1 MMKYKYLILFVFSL
15 LIHACDDITDK
26 DSPEDNGGSNTETG
40 TAGIYVLSEG
50 LFNLNNSTLMFHS
63 LKNGQTDTD
72 YFRSK
77 NHRGLGDTANDMAI
91 YGSKLYIVVNV
102 SSQIEVIDR
111 ASGLSLKRIP
121 VLNENGSS
129 RQPRYIAFHKDKAYV
144 CSFDGTVARID
155 TTSLEIEEYATVGR
169 NPDGICVQ
177 GDKLYVSNS
186 GGLDWDGIGVDNTVS
201 VVSTEPFKEI
211 KKIQVGYNPGRIRA
225 DNYGHVYVATR
236 GKDISAGDYNF
247 VQIDTRTDEVKQIY
261 DEKVMNFAINDQLA
275 YLYNF
280 NYTTQDS
287 QIKVFNLQTGTTL
300 REDFIT
306 DETEINTPYG
316 IYVNPYSGNIY
327 ITDAYNYLV
336 RGDVLCFNPQGK
348 LIYRLTNIGQ
358 NPNTVVFSDKDTQ
371 SGNDDPDTPQ
381 AAAFANKVLEYRPAP
396 TQFMNTTATAY
407 KEGFTY
413 QQVLEYATE
422 LLSDRNVCLL
432 SLGAFGGY
440 ITVVST
446 ILYLMYRANM
456 ISRYTGMP
464 PMTYMAPMKTNPAE
478 AQNQA
483 SYWFPKTPM
492 ETDFPMTSGMN
503 WQEANTTLPP
513 PSGIMKSPITV
524 PNCPET
530 MYNGRITK
538 VVKER

>member
-1 MMKYKYLILFVFSL
+1 MMKYKYLILFVFGL

-26 DSPEDNGGSNTETG
+26 DSPEDNEGSNTETG

-348 LIYRLTNIGQ
+348 L
-358 NPNTVVFSDKDTQ
+358 
-371 SGNDDPDTPQ
+371 
-381 AAAFANKVLEYRPAP
+381 
-396 TQFMNTTATAY
+396 
-407 KEGFTY
+407 
-413 QQVLEYATE
+413 
-422 LLSDRNVCLL
+422 
-432 SLGAFGGY
+432 
-440 ITVVST
+440 
-446 ILYLMYRANM
+446 
-456 ISRYTGMP
+456 
-464 PMTYMAPMKTNPAE
+464 E
-478 AQNQA
+478 A
-483 SYWFPKTPM
+483 
-492 ETDFPMTSGMN
+492 
-503 WQEANTTLPP
+503 
-513 PSGIMKSPITV
+513 V
-524 PNCPET
+524 
-530 MYNGRITK
+530 
-538 VVKER
+538 

>member
-1 MMKYKYLILFVFSL
+1 MMKYKYLILFVFGL

-26 DSPEDNGGSNTETG
+26 DSPEDNEGSNTETG

-440 ITVVST
+440 ITVGFDHTVPNVSGEYDFK
-446 ILYLMYRANM
+446 IYGNAAYD
-456 ISRYTGMP
+456 IYG
-464 PMTYMAPMKTNPAE
+464 TNEDKPGGSAE
-478 AQNQA
+478 PGIVL
-483 SYWFPKTPM
+483 FPKTPM

>member
-121 VLNENGSS
+121 VLNKNGSS

-247 VQIDTRTDEVKQIY
+247 VQIDTRADEVKQIY

-316 IYVNPYSGNIY
+316 IHVNPYSGNIY

-396 TQFMNTTATAY
+396 T
-407 KEGFTY
+407 
-413 QQVLEYATE
+413 
-422 LLSDRNVCLL
+422 
-432 SLGAFGGY
+432 
-440 ITVVST
+440 
-446 ILYLMYRANM
+446 
-456 ISRYTGMP
+456 
-464 PMTYMAPMKTNPAE
+464 
-478 AQNQA
+478 
-483 SYWFPKTPM
+483 
-492 ETDFPMTSGMN
+492 
-503 WQEANTTLPP
+503 
-513 PSGIMKSPITV
+513 
-524 PNCPET
+524 
-530 MYNGRITK
+530 
-538 VVKER
+538 

>member
-121 VLNENGSS
+121 VLNKNGSS

-247 VQIDTRTDEVKQIY
+247 VQIDTRADEVKQIY

-306 DETEINTPYG
+306 DETENNTPYG
-316 IYVNPYSGNIY
+316 IHVNPYSGNIY

-440 ITVVST
+440 ITVGLT
-446 ILYLMYRANM
+446 ILYLIYRANM

-478 AQNQA
+478 AQNRA

-513 PSGIMKSPITV
+513 PSGIMKSPITI

>member
-121 VLNENGSS
+121 VLNKNGSS

-247 VQIDTRTDEVKQIY
+247 VQIDTRADEVKQIY

-316 IYVNPYSGNIY
+316 IHVNPYSGNIY

-440 ITVVST
+440 ITVGFDHTVP
-446 ILYLMYRANM
+446 N
-456 ISRYTGMP
+456 ISGEYDFKIYGNAA
-464 PMTYMAPMKTNPAE
+464 YDIYGTNEDKPGGSAE
-478 AQNQA
+478 PG